1 MRHLSVVCLLV
12 ASSVLWQQERK
23 PATPDLP
30 AESPAPTSQDKDD
43 QQALPESG
51 SKLAPD
57 AAVITIK
64 GLCAPSLPSPRENP
78 HPTCQTQVS
87 RAQFEQL
94 ADAILT
100 NKQASNQ
107 RQLASSYPNLLAMAQ
122 AAQTRGLEKSPR
134 FQQRIAF
141 ARLQILSHELVRKID
156 EDSARIP
163 KKEIEDY
170 YHNHSAEFETATL
183 ERIYIPNRK
192 RLVASANEKAAP
204 EAQRRDSEAEMN
216 QVAEKL
222 RERAVAGESFL
233 TLQKEA
239 YTTAGMTDVPP
250 NSSLGQLSPNALPPG
265 HAFAFDLK
273 IGEVSEVFSDP
284 TGHYIYKLDSKQ
296 SEPFETANDEI
307 LRILK
312 IQRRDK
318 AIQAI
323 QQPITSE
330 LNPAYFGPADK
341 HHGADDSESK

>member
-1 MRHLSVVCLLV
+1 MRHLPIVCLLV
-12 ASSVLWQQERK
+12 ASSVLWQQEHT
-23 PATPDLP
+23 PATPDLS
-30 AESPAPTSQDKDD
+30 AESQAPTPRDEDD
-43 QQALPESG
+43 QQALPESA
-51 SKLAPD
+51 SNVALD

-64 GLCAPSLPSPRENP
+64 GLCAPPLPSPRDNP
-78 HPTCQTQVS
+78 HPTCQTLVS
-87 RAQFEQL
+87 RAQFEKL

-107 RQLASSYPNLLAMAQ
+107 RQLAKAYPNLLAMAQ
-122 AAQTRGLEKSPR
+122 AAETRGLERSPR

-141 ARLQILSHELVRKID
+141 ARMQILSHELVRKIE
-156 EDSARIP
+156 EDSANIP
-163 KKEIEDY
+163 KKEIDDY

-192 RLVASANEKAAP
+192 RVVAFADEKATP
-204 EAQRRDSEAEMN
+204 EAHGRDSDTEMN

-222 RERAVAGESFL
+222 RERALAGENFL

-239 YTTAGMTDVPP
+239 YAAAGMTDVPP
-250 NSSLGQLSPNALPPG
+250 NSSLGQLSRNGLPPG

-273 IGEVSEVFSDP
+273 IGEVSQVFSDP
-284 TGHYIYKLDSKQ
+284 TGHYVYKLDSKQ
-296 SEPFETANDEI
+296 PERFQKTNEEI

-318 AIQAI
+318 AIQEI
-323 QQPITSE
+323 QQHITSE

-341 HHGADDSESK
+341 HRGADDPKSK